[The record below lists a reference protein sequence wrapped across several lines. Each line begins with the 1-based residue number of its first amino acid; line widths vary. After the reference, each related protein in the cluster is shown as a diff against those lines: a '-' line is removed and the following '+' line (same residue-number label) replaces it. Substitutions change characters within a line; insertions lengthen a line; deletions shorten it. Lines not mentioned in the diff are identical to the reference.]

1 MYKVD
6 IEKCIGCGLCIKDC
20 FVKDIELI
28 DNKANIKNERCMKC
42 GHCVAICP
50 KGAVSTDTYNMD
62 DVKEYSEID
71 FDIKQILF

>member
-28 DNKANIKNERCMKC
+28 DNKANI
-42 GHCVAICP
+42 
-50 KGAVSTDTYNMD
+50 
-62 DVKEYSEID
+62 
-71 FDIKQILF
+71 